1 MKGPA
6 DIGKHAFVLAADRI
20 ITDFFFFYSDT
31 GAESEKVDV
40 GLIYVLGV
48 NKSLQGQTL
57 R

>member
-20 ITDFFFFYSDT
+20 ITDFFFYSDT

-40 GLIYVLGV
+40 GLIDL
-48 NKSLQGQTL
+48 LTPLLL
-57 R
+57 RI